1 MAKYSLEK
9 SVSHLL
15 RRAQQYSHDQFAKEV
30 GTGALT
36 PRQFVVLHSV
46 SENEGLSQ
54 TDLVRR
60 TGIDRSTLADMISR
74 MLKKGLLARKRTKE
88 DARANAV
95 KITAAGR
102 KAMNAAA
109 AKVQKA
115 DTAVLKVIPKGKQAE
130 LMRIL
135 TLISDAIA
143 EEEASAAAPAPKRAT
158 KKKAAKKKTTKK
170 KVAKKKTA
178 KRKTTKK
185 KR

>member
-1 MAKYSLEK
+1 MAKYNLEK

-15 RRAQQYSHDQFAKEV
+15 RRAQQYSYDQFANQV
-30 GTGALT
+30 GNDGLT
-36 PRQFVVLHSV
+36 PRQFIVLTAV
-46 SENEGLSQ
+46 AENEGLSQ

-74 MLKKGLLARKRTKE
+74 MLKKGLLARQRTKA
-88 DARANAV
+88 DARANSV

-102 KAMNAAA
+102 RAMNATT

-135 TLISDAIA
+135 TMISEAIDA
-143 EEEASAAAPAPKRAT
+143 EEAEAKPAPKRA
-158 KKKAAKKKTTKK
+158 
-170 KVAKKKTA
+170 AKKKTA
-178 KRKTTKK
+178 KKKTAKKKTAKKKTTR
-185 KR
+185 KRR